1 MTEET
6 GTKTII
12 SQAQATEERVVGLV
26 ESATILV
33 DLLLNKITE
42 IYNMKEELD
51 RLSSEEKN
59 RLSNRPEVLRFE
71 EKIEELSHI
80 GL

>member
-6 GTKTII
+6 GTKVTI

-26 ESATILV
+26 ESATLLA

-42 IYNMKEELD
+42 IYNMEGELNG
-51 RLSSEEKN
+51 LSSEEKN

-71 EKIEELSHI
+71 EKIEELSYI

>member
-6 GTKTII
+6 GTSVTI
-12 SQAQATEERVVGLV
+12 SQAQATEERVVELV
-26 ESATILV
+26 ESATLLAN
-33 DLLLNKITE
+33 LLLNKITE
-42 IYNMKEELD
+42 IYNMEGELNG
-51 RLSSEEKN
+51 LSSEEKN

-71 EKIEELSHI
+71 EKIEELSYI